1 MTFYI
6 LMNHITT
13 LFVSLGLLTTLSFD
27 SEITSYLYG
36 GSKEDLFIKVTNNH
50 KTLAIKPMVEGV
62 SSNLLVITKNRKY
75 YFDLKYNQ
83 KKPHHFVEIKQGVI
97 NHGMK
102 KVMSRKDFDL
112 LEGSTSVLVINKK
125 KKKLSV
131 NKKKIK
137 KKGYFS
143 KGVPIFIE
151 GKRVLN

>member
-27 SEITSYLYG
+27 SEVTSYLYG

-50 KTLAIKPMVEGV
+50 KTLAIKPMSEAIN
-62 SSNLLVITKNRKY
+62 SNLLVITNNRKY
-75 YFDLKYNQ
+75 YFDVKYSKN
-83 KKPHHFVEIKQGVI
+83 KPHQFIEVKQGQI
-97 NHGMK
+97 NYGMK
-102 KVMSRKDFDL
+102 KVMSKRSYNI
-112 LEGSTSVLVINKK
+112 LEGASSIVVINKK
-125 KKKLSV
+125 KKQLRV
-131 NKKKIK
+131 NKKKVK
-137 KKGYFS
+137 KKDYFS

>member
-1 MTFYI
+1 
-6 LMNHITT
+6 MNHITN

-27 SEITSYLYG
+27 SEVTSYLYG

-50 KTLAIKPMVEGV
+50 KTIAIKPMSEGIN
-62 SSNLLVITKNRKY
+62 SNLLVITKNRKY
-75 YFDLKYNQ
+75 YFDVKYN
-83 KKPHHFVEIKQGVI
+83 KNKPHQFIEVKQGQI

-102 KVMSRKDFDL
+102 KVISKKSFDL
-112 LEGSTSVLVINKK
+112 LEGTSSVMVINKK
-125 KKKLSV
+125 RKRLSV

-137 KKGYFS
+137 KKGHFS

>member
-27 SEITSYLYG
+27 SEVTSYLYG
-36 GSKEDLFIKVTNNH
+36 GAKEDLFIKITNNH
-50 KTLAIKPMVEGV
+50 KTIAIKPMSEGIN
-62 SSNLLVITKNRKY
+62 SNLLVITKNRKY
-75 YFDLKYNQ
+75 YFDVKYN
-83 KKPHHFVEIKQGVI
+83 KNKPHQFIEVKQGQI

-102 KVMSRKDFDL
+102 KVMTKKNFDL
-112 LEGSTSVLVINKK
+112 LEGSSSVLVINKIK
-125 KKKLSV
+125 RKLRV
-131 NKKKIK
+131 NKKHVK
-137 KKGYFS
+137 KKDYFS